1 MRNILILIFF
11 LGYISSCSFIPLSI
25 SDANKASDFNLM
37 LYRLDEEQYVSQINL
52 NDYRGST
59 VIVNFWAIWC
69 MPCRREMPVLQD
81 ISHELK
87 DRGLVVIGINSG
99 LEKDPDNVEIVEFL
113 NYLNI
118 DYPVGYGDSESK
130 IEQDYSIVG
139 LPSTFIIDSEG
150 NIRYR
155 WLGEWKKE
163 AFYNAVVSVLDN

>member
-1 MRNILILIFF
+1 MKNILILIFF

-69 MPCRREMPVLQD
+69 MPCRREMPILQD

-99 LEKDPDNVEIVEFL
+99 LEKDPDNEEIVEFL

>member
-1 MRNILILIFF
+1 MRNILILILF

-69 MPCRREMPVLQD
+69 MPCRREMPILQD

-99 LEKDPDNVEIVEFL
+99 LEKDPDNEEIVEFL

>member
-1 MRNILILIFF
+1 MLVVGFV
-11 LGYISSCSFIPLSI
+11 SSCSFIPLSI
-25 SDANKASDFNLM
+25 SDANKASDFNLT
-37 LYRLDEEQYVSQINL
+37 LYRVDDRQSVSQINL
-52 NDYRGST
+52 NDYKGST
-59 VIVNFWAIWC
+59 VVVNFWAIWC

-81 ISHELK
+81 ISDEFK
-87 DRGLVVIGINSG
+87 DRRLVVIGINSG
-99 LEKDPDNVEIVEFL
+99 LEKDADNEEIVEFL

-118 DYPVGYGDSESK
+118 DYPVGYGDAESK

-163 AFYNAVVSVLDN
+163 AFYNAVVTVLDD

>member
-1 MRNILILIFF
+1 MLVVGFV
-11 LGYISSCSFIPLSI
+11 SSCSFIPLSI
-25 SDANKASDFNLM
+25 SDANKASNFNLT
-37 LYRLDEEQYVSQINL
+37 LYWVDDRQSVSQINL
-52 NDYRGST
+52 NDYKGST
-59 VIVNFWAIWC
+59 VVVNFWAIWC

-81 ISHELK
+81 ISDEFK
-87 DRGLVVIGINSG
+87 DRRLVVIGINSG
-99 LEKDPDNVEIVEFL
+99 LEKDADNEEIVEFL

-118 DYPVGYGDSESK
+118 DYPVGYGDAESK

-163 AFYNAVVSVLDN
+163 AFYNAVVTVLDD

>member
-1 MRNILILIFF
+1 MRNILILILF

-37 LYRLDEEQYVSQINL
+37 LYRLDEEQNVSQINL

-69 MPCRREMPVLQD
+69 MPCRREMPILQD

-99 LEKDPDNVEIVEFL
+99 LEKDPDNEEIVEFL

>member
-1 MRNILILIFF
+1 MRNILILILF

-99 LEKDPDNVEIVEFL
+99 LEKDPDNEEIVEFL

>member
-37 LYRLDEEQYVSQINL
+37 LYRLDEEQYVSEIDL

-69 MPCRREMPVLQD
+69 MPCRREMPILQD

-99 LEKDPDNVEIVEFL
+99 LEKDPDNEEIVEFL

-139 LPSTFIIDSEG
+139 LPSTFIIDREG

-163 AFYNAVVSVLDN
+163 PFYNAVVSVLDN

>member
-1 MRNILILIFF
+1 MRKILVLILVV
-11 LGYISSCSFIPLSI
+11 GYVSSCSFIPLSI

-37 LYRLDEEQYVSQINL
+37 LYRLDDGQSISQINL

-59 VIVNFWAIWC
+59 VVVNFWAIWC

-81 ISHELK
+81 ISDEFK

-99 LEKDPDNVEIVEFL
+99 LEKDADNEEIVEFL

-118 DYPVGYGDSESK
+118 DYPVGYGASESN

-155 WLGEWKKE
+155 WLGEWKKDTL
-163 AFYNAVVSVLDN
+163 YNAVTTVLDN

>member
-99 LEKDPDNVEIVEFL
+99 LEKDPDNEEIVEFL

-118 DYPVGYGDSESK
+118 DYPVGYGGSESK
-130 IEQDYSIVG
+130 IEQEYSIVG
-139 LPSTFIIDSEG
+139 LPSTFIIDREV

>member
-25 SDANKASDFNLM
+25 SDANKASDINLM

-99 LEKDPDNVEIVEFL
+99 LEKDPDNEEIVEFL

-163 AFYNAVVSVLDN
+163 PFYNAVVSVLDN

>member
-1 MRNILILIFF
+1 MRNILILILF

-37 LYRLDEEQYVSQINL
+37 LYRLDEEQNVSQINL

-99 LEKDPDNVEIVEFL
+99 LEKDPDNEEIVEFL

>member
-37 LYRLDEEQYVSQINL
+37 LYRLDEEQNVSQINL

-69 MPCRREMPVLQD
+69 MPCRREMPILQD

-99 LEKDPDNVEIVEFL
+99 LEKDPDNEEIVEFL

-139 LPSTFIIDSEG
+139 LTSTFIIDSEG

-163 AFYNAVVSVLDN
+163 PFYNAVVSVLDN

>member
-99 LEKDPDNVEIVEFL
+99 LEKDPDNEEIVEFL

>member
-1 MRNILILIFF
+1 MLVV
-11 LGYISSCSFIPLSI
+11 GYVSSCSFIPLNI

-37 LYRLDEEQYVSQINL
+37 LYRLDDGQSISQINL

-59 VIVNFWAIWC
+59 VVVNFWAIWC

-81 ISHELK
+81 ISDEFK

-99 LEKDPDNVEIVEFL
+99 LEKDADNEEIVEFL

-118 DYPVGYGDSESK
+118 DYPVGYGLPGST

-139 LPSTFIIDSEG
+139 LPSTFLIDSEG
-150 NIRYR
+150 NIRYK
-155 WLGEWKKE
+155 WLGEWKKDTV
-163 AFYNAVVSVLDN
+163 YNVILKVLDD

>member
-1 MRNILILIFF
+1 MRNILILILF

-37 LYRLDEEQYVSQINL
+37 LYRLDEEQNVSQINL

-69 MPCRREMPVLQD
+69 MPCRREMPILQD

-99 LEKDPDNVEIVEFL
+99 LEKDPDNEEIVEFL

-163 AFYNAVVSVLDN
+163 PFYNAVVSVLDN

>member
-37 LYRLDEEQYVSQINL
+37 LYRLDEEQNVSQINL

-99 LEKDPDNVEIVEFL
+99 LEKDPDNEEIVEFL

-130 IEQDYSIVG
+130 IEQNYSIVG

>member
-69 MPCRREMPVLQD
+69 MPCRREMPILQD

-99 LEKDPDNVEIVEFL
+99 LEKDPDNEEIVEFL

-139 LPSTFIIDSEG
+139 LPSTFIIDREG

-163 AFYNAVVSVLDN
+163 PFYNAVVSVLDN

>member
-1 MRNILILIFF
+1 MRNILILILF

-37 LYRLDEEQYVSQINL
+37 LYRLDEEQNVSQINL

-99 LEKDPDNVEIVEFL
+99 LEKDPDNEEIVEFL

-118 DYPVGYGDSESK
+118 DYTVGYGDSESK